1 MRNIHLILFIVSA
14 IGIFLVNA
22 NNAEKFPLPQ
32 TNNLE
37 CEICIG
43 LVNLG
48 KVFLLS
54 PSVDHL
60 GELVVGRLCTLPG
73 IVTKRCIPWGRNV
86 VEQTLYSI
94 VRINSTEICY
104 VSTTV
109 LNYCKSTQI
118 TIFRFNIFM
127 RTCIYAIPL

>member
-73 IVTKRCIPWGRNV
+73 IVTKRCIPWGRNKYV
-86 VEQTLYSI
+86 TILHFVEEKTIHKSKRDYKYTW
-94 VRINSTEICY
+94 INTNPVTYDVFSLPKHLI
-104 VSTTV
+104 
-109 LNYCKSTQI
+109 K
-118 TIFRFNIFM
+118 
-127 RTCIYAIPL
+127 